1 MYKESWNAIS
11 NAAVAKDNLLSKNP
25 LGFFLASTLAGIFI
39 GFGVLLSFTIGGM
52 LIGQPEQKILMGVSF
67 GIALS
72 LVIFCGSELFTG
84 NNLIMGAGIMEKK
97 VSIKNAIK
105 LSIICLIGNWFG
117 SILIAVIFHLS
128 GAHSGATVEI
138 FANASLAKMS
148 GSFSSLFFKGI
159 LCNTLVCLA
168 IWCSFRCKNEVAKL
182 IMIWWCLFAFITCGF
197 EHSIANMTILTV
209 GLLNPNTLA
218 LSLSGYF
225 WNIFVVIL
233 GNMVGGLLFVV
244 FPYYLITKEK

>member
-1 MYKESWNAIS
+1 MYKDTWSAIS
-11 NAAVAKDNLLSKNP
+11 NAAVAKVNLLGKNP
-25 LGFFLASTLAGIFI
+25 LGFFLASMLAGMFI
-39 GFGVLLSFTIGGM
+39 GFGVLLSFTIGGL
-52 LIGQPEQKILMGVSF
+52 LIGQPEQKIIMGVSF

-84 NNLIMGAGIMEKK
+84 NNLIMGAGLMAKK
-97 VSIKNAIK
+97 VTVRNAIK
-105 LSIICLIGNWFG
+105 LSIICLIGNWLG
-117 SILIAVIFHLS
+117 SILLAVIFHLS
-128 GAHSGATVEI
+128 GAHTGATVDI
-138 FANASLAKMS
+138 FAKVSLAKMT

-197 EHSIANMTILTV
+197 EHSIANMTILTI
-209 GLLNPNTLA
+209 GLLNPNGLA
-218 LSLSGYF
+218 LSLGGYM

-233 GNMVGGLLFVV
+233 GNMVGGLLFVA
-244 FPYYLITKEK
+244 FPYFMIAKEK

>member
-1 MYKESWNAIS
+1 MYKDTWSAIS
-11 NAAVAKDNLLSKNP
+11 NAAVAKVNLLGKNP
-25 LGFFLASTLAGIFI
+25 LGFFLASMLAGMFI
-39 GFGVLLSFTIGGM
+39 GFGVLLSFTIGGL
-52 LIGQPEQKILMGVSF
+52 LIGQPEQKIIMGVSF

-84 NNLIMGAGIMEKK
+84 NNLIMGAGLMAKK
-97 VSIKNAIK
+97 VTVRNAIK
-105 LSIICLIGNWFG
+105 LSIICLIGNWLG
-117 SILIAVIFHLS
+117 SILLAVIFHLS
-128 GAHSGATVEI
+128 GAHTGATVDI
-138 FANASLAKMS
+138 FAKVSLAKMT

-197 EHSIANMTILTV
+197 EHSIANMTILTI
-209 GLLNPNTLA
+209 GLLNPNGLA
-218 LSLSGYF
+218 LSLGGYM

-233 GNMVGGLLFVV
+233 GNMVGGFLFVA
-244 FPYYLITKEK
+244 FPYFMISKEK